1 MRERVT
7 EKDMGTRG
15 CADVGQRGRG
25 ERRRADT
32 GTRGQKE
39 LQEQGSSR
47 SKKKQRGRGE
57 RRRADTGTRGER
69 ELQEQGRG
77 TNAPRNY
84 FPSAPG
90 HLRTW
95 TPLHRTPPH
104 PNFLTSLTPHS
115 SLTEAI
121 DEVDSQADKVRDAQF
136 VEL

>member
-15 CADVGQRGRG
+15 RADAGQRGRG

-32 GTRGQKE
+32 GTRGQRE

-47 SKKKQRGRGE
+47 SKKKQRGRG
-57 RRRADTGTRGER
+57 GGGRGE
-69 ELQEQGRG
+69 ELTHPETISPPHLG
-77 TNAPRNY
+77 T
-84 FPSAPG
+84 SAPG
-90 HLRTW
+90 NLCTEHLL
-95 TPLHRTPPH
+95 TPH
-104 PNFLTSLTPHS
+104 FLTSLTPHS

-121 DEVDSQADKVRDAQF
+121 DEVDSQADKVGDAQF

>member
-1 MRERVT
+1 MRKRVT

-15 CADVGQRGRG
+15 RADAGQRGRG

-32 GTRGQKE
+32 GTRGQ
-39 LQEQGSSR
+39 
-47 SKKKQRGRGE
+47 
-57 RRRADTGTRGER
+57 R

-90 HLRTW
+90 HLCTEHLL
-95 TPLHRTPPH
+95 TPH
-104 PNFLTSLTPHS
+104 FLTSLTPHS

-121 DEVDSQADKVRDAQF
+121 DEVDSQADKVGDAQF